1 MAQVQ
6 INDYVENNST
16 NVYSTTAKS
25 SGNEVRVGD
34 AFGGGTVIPDI
45 GREISKGVVLSIVAL
60 ELLFMVAVSVESVV
74 VATVLVVVVVPL

>member
-45 GREISKGVVLSIVAL
+45 GREISKGVVVGIDG
-60 ELLFMVAVSVESVV
+60 FKK
-74 VATVLVVVVVPL
+74 